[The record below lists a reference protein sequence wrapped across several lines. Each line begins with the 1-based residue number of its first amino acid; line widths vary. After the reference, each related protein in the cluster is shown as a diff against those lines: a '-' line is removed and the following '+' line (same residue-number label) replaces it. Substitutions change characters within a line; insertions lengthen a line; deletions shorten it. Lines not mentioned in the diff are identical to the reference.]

1 MFDQSM
7 AFSATYIHAEKIKSR
22 KRSRK

>member
-7 AFSATYIHAEKIKSR
+7 AFIATHIHAEKIKSR
-22 KRSRK
+22 KKVRK